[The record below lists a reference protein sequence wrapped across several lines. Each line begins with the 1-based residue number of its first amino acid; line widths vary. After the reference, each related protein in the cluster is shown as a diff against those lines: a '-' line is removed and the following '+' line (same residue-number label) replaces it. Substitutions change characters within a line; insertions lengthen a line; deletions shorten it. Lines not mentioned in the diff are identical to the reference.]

1 MLYLGVEHF
10 LPSQA
15 VRRHRSLLLPL
26 PQCLVYYEH
35 KVTALLYENTY
46 SFLSKEH
53 KAGIIS
59 LHSGS
64 SQKMKSAIIRL
75 SVIIIVIIV
84 EQLIKRAEKQP
95 FLKQLF

>member
-59 LHSGS
+59 LHSGMQS
-64 SQKMKSAIIRL
+64 ENEKCYHKAQCHYNCNYSGATNKKS
-75 SVIIIVIIV
+75 
-84 EQLIKRAEKQP
+84 
-95 FLKQLF
+95 